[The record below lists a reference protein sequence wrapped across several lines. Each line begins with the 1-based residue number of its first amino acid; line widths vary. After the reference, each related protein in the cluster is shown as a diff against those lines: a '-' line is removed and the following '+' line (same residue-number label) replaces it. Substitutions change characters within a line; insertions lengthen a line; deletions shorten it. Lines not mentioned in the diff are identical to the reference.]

1 MCSLLVRI
9 VSKSSL
15 TKNFQDTDDSS
26 NPDTEYEDD
35 SLRVLIQKT
44 AQLPEKAQ
52 LFNYASQIWNNDFFL
67 QSLVMITWFS

>member
-1 MCSLLVRI
+1 MRSLLVRI